1 MAGSTIRND
10 NGPSFEAMMVR
21 EFLKD
26 KGGIRKSIHVAT
38 SEDNANAEA
47 FHIDIIERH
56 VADRFGFGTFHPAE
70 MVFCRLFKRSNFWLK
85 HGSPVRVS
93 PERFL
98 KGRA

>member
-10 NGPSFEAMMVR
+10 NGRSFEAMMVR

-38 SEDNANAEA
+38 FEDNSNAEA

-56 VADRFGFGTFHPAE
+56 VSDRFGFGTFHPVE
-70 MVFCRLFKRSNFWLK
+70 M
-85 HGSPVRVS
+85 
-93 PERFL
+93 
-98 KGRA
+98 